1 MMTDNKRILVIDDEQ
16 DLCEILQFN
25 LNAAGYRAD
34 VVYSSE
40 EAISKGIGQYD
51 LLLLDV
57 MMPGLSGFELAQRLK
72 VDEQTAHIPVIF
84 ITAKDT
90 EDDTLQGFGLGA
102 DDYVTKP
109 FSVREVV
116 ARVNAVLKRA
126 QPQAKQLQYEGLMID
141 QSSKTVTIDDVS
153 VELTRTEFDLLALLL
168 SHRGQ
173 VFSRQELL
181 ERVWPDDVIVTERTV
196 DVNITRLRKKL
207 GNYASRILTRQGF
220 GYYFGTSLNE
230 IMRNEK

>member
-16 DLCEILQFN
+16 DLCEILQYN
-25 LNAAGYRAD
+25 LTAAGYEAD
-34 VVYSSE
+34 VAYSAE
-40 EAISKGIGQYD
+40 EAVSKGIGQYD

-57 MMPGLSGFELAQRLK
+57 MMPGLSGFELAERLK
-72 VDEQTAHIPVIF
+72 ADDQTAYIPIIF

-116 ARVNAVLKRA
+116 ARVSAVLKRN
-126 QPQAKQLQYEGLMID
+126 QPQTKLLQYEGLAVD
-141 QSSKTVTIDDVS
+141 QSSKTFTIDNDA
-153 VELTRTEFDLLALLL
+153 VELTRTEFDLLTLLL

-173 VFSRQELL
+173 VFTRQELL
-181 ERVWPDDVIVTERTV
+181 ESVWPDDVIVTERTV

-207 GNYASRILTRQGF
+207 GNYASCILTRQGF
-220 GYYFGTSLNE
+220 GYCF
-230 IMRNEK
+230 EK

>member
-1 MMTDNKRILVIDDEQ
+1 MKPKRILVVDDEQ

-25 LNAAGYRAD
+25 LNAAGYQAD
-34 VVYSSE
+34 VAFSAE
-40 EAISKGIGQYD
+40 EAVSKGIEQYD

-72 VDEQTAHIPVIF
+72 TDEKTAHIPIIF
-84 ITAKDT
+84 ITAKDA

-116 ARVNAVLKRA
+116 ARVNAVLKRN
-126 QPQAKQLQYEGLMID
+126 QTQAKVLKYEELMVDTI
-141 QSSKTVTIDDVS
+141 SKTVTIDDAR
-153 VELTRTEFDLLALLL
+153 VEVTRTEFDLLALLL

-181 ERVWPDDVIVTERTV
+181 DLVWPDDVIVTERTV

-207 GNYASRILTRQGF
+207 GGYASCILTRQGF
-220 GYYFGTSLNE
+220 GYFF
-230 IMRNEK
+230 K